1 VGVSNALAEIGAGV
15 LTVEN
20 GTSEVTEEL
29 LEEIRLL
36 RRDLVPAVT
45 LAARL
50 DIVRSETRAEL
61 GVDNC
66 N

>member
-1 VGVSNALAEIGAGV
+1 M

-29 LEEIRLL
+29 FEEIRLL
-36 RRDLVPAVT
+36 RRDLVPAIA

-50 DIVRSETRAEL
+50 DVVRSETRAEL

>member
-1 VGVSNALAEIGAGV
+1 M

-29 LEEIRLL
+29 LEEVRLL
-36 RRDLVPAVT
+36 RRDLVPAIA

-50 DIVRSETRAEL
+50 DVVRSETGAEL

>member
-1 VGVSNALAEIGAGV
+1 VRLREIAAGM

-29 LEEIRLL
+29 FEEIRLL
-36 RRDLVPAVT
+36 RRDLVPAIA

-50 DIVRSETRAEL
+50 DVVRSETRAEL